1 MSEDILDGL
10 SKITEYITLKAR
22 LEGRPC
28 LTCGRLQCNGFHSIA
43 YWCDRCQRLHGIKQ
57 ICPKIQRLT

>member
-1 MSEDILDGL
+1 MTEDILDGL

-28 LTCGRLQCNGFHSIA
+28 LTCGKLECDGFHTIA
-43 YWCDRCQRLHGIKQ
+43 KWCDKCDRLHGLKQ
-57 ICPKIQRLT
+57 ICPKLKPIT